1 MSEITVLE
9 NKFYLDI
16 ESNIAFDNR
25 SVLSN
30 DNVQISSP
38 NEYNLNIEAS
48 YVSSVNNIEIHR
60 YNDYDLSLT
69 NTVYAN
75 LPDAIPMSIITG
87 NIDVARID
95 NLDVYLSTVPIDG
108 GSP

>member
-1 MSEITVLE
+1 MSQVTILE
-9 NKFYLDI
+9 STNYLDI
-16 ESNIAFDNR
+16 ETNVAFDHTSALKNNNIQI
-25 SVLSN
+25 VGNN
-30 DNVQISSP
+30 DYILNVES
-38 NEYNLNIEAS
+38 S
-48 YVSSVNNIEIHR
+48 YVTSVNNIEIQR
-60 YNDYDLSLT
+60 FNDYNLELT

-87 NIDVARID
+87 SIDVSRID